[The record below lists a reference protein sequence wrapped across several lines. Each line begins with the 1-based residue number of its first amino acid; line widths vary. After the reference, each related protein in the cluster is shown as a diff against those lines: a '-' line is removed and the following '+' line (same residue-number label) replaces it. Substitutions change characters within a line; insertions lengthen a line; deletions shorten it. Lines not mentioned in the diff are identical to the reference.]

1 MATKIA
7 EYKFTDYND
16 YQAAKNRLYDA
27 LGSSNYSDS
36 ISDSGSNPYWI
47 TIWDSCNDAK
57 AAGQI
62 CKANGGEIYSGY

>member
-7 EYKFTDYND
+7 EYKFSDYD
-16 YQAAKNRLYDA
+16 DWTAAKNRLYDA

-36 ISDSGSNPYWI
+36 VTNESSSSSYWI
-47 TIWDSCNDAK
+47 TIWDACNDSK

-62 CKANGGEIYSGY
+62 CKANGGEIYSG